1 MNINNVNEYLKNGGI
16 IINEKNVNDNLF
28 ERYFNINTQIQIDEE
43 ISGTYIYFNGQKNDL
58 VAFALQKID
67 DKK

>member
-43 ISGTYIYFNGQKNDL
+43 VSGI
-58 VAFALQKID
+58 
-67 DKK
+67 